1 MEGFPVLKVNHN
13 KLYRHEYSLQD
24 VIPVLIQS
32 VDSVTI
38 EEKSALISKYEDSGF
53 VIFELSNDFPDQ
65 KSLLKIA
72 SEFKLGIPFVPS
84 IYNSQK
90 DIYQES
96 GVNYI
101 SVKDGTHRAFQT
113 NGEQQLH
120 SDGTLERIGRIKT
133 TILLCQSQASS
144 GGETRIFN
152 SVGAFYGLFNKN
164 ECSNLAYALMNPYSL
179 RRVAV
184 NGKREEAI
192 GPAFLIEGKELI
204 SRFSI
209 DNTSDWQYGFKRVK
223 NLHKAYDLM
232 VEQISNKSP
241 YYLETKLE
249 ENQGII
255 IANHK
260 ISHGR
265 NEYED
270 MTKKRTMIR
279 GLFEKELR

>member
-1 MEGFPVLKVNHN
+1 MEGSLVLKVNHN
-13 KLYRHEYSLQD
+13 KLYRHEYTRQD
-24 VIPVLIQS
+24 VNPVLIQS

-38 EEKSALISKYEDSGF
+38 EEKSALISKYEDCGF
-53 VIFELSNDFPDQ
+53 VIFELNNDYPDQ
-65 KSLLKIA
+65 RSLLKIA
-72 SEFKLGIPFVPS
+72 SELNLGIPFVPN

-101 SVKDGTHRAFQT
+101 SVKNGTHRAFQT
-113 NGEQQLH
+113 NGEQQVH
-120 SDGTLERIGRIKT
+120 SDGTLEKIGSIKT
-133 TILLCQSQASS
+133 TILLCQSPAST

-152 SVGAFYGLFNKN
+152 SVGAFYSLFYKDG
-164 ECSNLAYALMNPYSL
+164 CSDLAYALLHPKAL

-184 NGKREEAI
+184 NGKREEEI
-192 GPAFLIEGKELI
+192 GPAFLIEDKELI

-209 DNTSDWQYGFKRVK
+209 DNTSDWQYGFKKVRA
-223 NLHKAYDLM
+223 LDKAYDLI
-232 VEQISNKSP
+232 VEQIGNNSP

-249 ENQGII
+249 ASQGII